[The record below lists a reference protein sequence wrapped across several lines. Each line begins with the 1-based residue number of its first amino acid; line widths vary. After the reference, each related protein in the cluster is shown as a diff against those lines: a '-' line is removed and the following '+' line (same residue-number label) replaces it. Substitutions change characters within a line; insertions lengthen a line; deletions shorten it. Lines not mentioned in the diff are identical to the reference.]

1 MVGCCEVAAAL
12 ADLTKMLISSL
23 QNPTIK
29 QIRRL
34 AQRKAREQT
43 GFFFAEGIRIVA
55 EAIQLQAPIE
65 TLVLAP
71 DLLTSPFAQALL
83 QAHDLPRLPVT
94 AEVFRSL
101 ALKDNPQGLGA
112 VVRQQWSDLSSISQQ
127 RAASSQP
134 APQCWV
140 ALASIQD
147 PGNLGTILRTCDA
160 VGATGLILLD
170 QTTDPYDPAAL
181 RASTGAIFGQ
191 TLVRASFE
199 DFATWRAQQS
209 FFFVGAAGAA
219 PLDYREAAYPFPL
232 VILMGSEREGLT
244 PSQQALCDALVRIP
258 MVGRC
263 DSLNLAVATSLVLYE
278 MFRQHQPKER
288 FSS

>member
-1 MVGCCEVAAAL
+1 MLGCCDGSITL

-43 GFFFAEGIRIVA
+43 GFFFVEGIRIVA

-71 DLLTSPFAQALL
+71 DLLTSSFAQALL
-83 QAHDLPRLPVT
+83 QAHDLPHLPVT

-112 VVRQQWSDLSSISQQ
+112 VVKQQWSELSSISQQ
-127 RAASSQP
+127 RAASSQ
-134 APQCWV
+134 AIPQCWV

-147 PGNLGTILRTCDA
+147 PGNLGTILRTSDA

-191 TLVRASFE
+191 TLVRASFA
-199 DFATWRAQQS
+199 DFATWRAQQNL
-209 FFFVGAAGAA
+209 FIVGAAGDA
-219 PLDYREAAYPFPL
+219 PLDYREATYPLPL

-244 PSQQALCDALVRIP
+244 PSHQALCDALVRIP

-278 MFRQHQPKER
+278 MFRQNQPKER
-288 FSS
+288 FSR